1 MHGSGNV
8 SLVVSVAQ
16 QLEIVFKGHGR
27 PSVHTLK
34 PSWNRIINSSALE
47 TLSKEVNFI

>member
-1 MHGSGNV
+1 M

-16 QLEIVFKGHGR
+16 QLEIVFKGRGR
-27 PSVHTLK
+27 PSVHALK
-34 PSWNRIINSSALE
+34 LSRNRIINSSALE

>member
-16 QLEIVFKGHGR
+16 RLEIVFKGHGR
-27 PSVHTLK
+27 PSVHALK
-34 PSWNRIINSSALE
+34 LSWNKINSSALE